1 MEQPKETIYRFNGSD
16 WLKANEPDYEFIEK
30 IEVPSDSGGTEF
42 SWEPVTVNEIWISD
56 GPRNC
61 QIHANLEG
69 GWGTDKKSYIITP
82 EEYRKFKSYKGD
94 KRRINLL
101 LSKSREDLRKRKI
114 NADCRIDFRVPR
126 QVAEEIKANAKMA
139 NKTVSRYCRELI
151 EGKKPRA
158 ALTPEEQSMIMEVVR
173 LRADMARFRGAVIG
187 GMKKVSEEERPYFL
201 INGQHSKWWRE
212 KLQKALI
219 FLDEFINKYS

>member
-1 MEQPKETIYRFNGSD
+1 MEQQKETIYRFNGSD

-30 IEVPSDSGGTEF
+30 IEVPSDSGDTEF
-42 SWEPVTVNEIWISD
+42 SWEPVTVNDIWISD
-56 GPRNC
+56 GPHNC

-158 ALTPEEQSMIMEVVR
+158 ALSPEEQAMIMEVVR

>member
-16 WLKANEPDYEFIEK
+16 WLKANEPDYEFVEK
-30 IEVPSDSGGTEF
+30 IEVPSDSGEPEF
-42 SWEPVTVNEIWISD
+42 SWEPVIVNDIWISD
-56 GPRNC
+56 GPHNC

-82 EEYRKFKSYKGD
+82 EEYRKFKAYKGD

-114 NADCRIDFRVPR
+114 NADYKIEFRVPR

-158 ALTPEEQSMIMEVVR
+158 ALSPEEQAMIMEVVR

-219 FLDEFINKYS
+219 FLDEFINKCS

>member
-1 MEQPKETIYRFNGSD
+1 MEQQKETIYRFNGSD

-30 IEVPSDSGGTEF
+30 IEVPSDSGDTEF
-42 SWEPVTVNEIWISD
+42 SWEPVTVNDIWISD

-61 QIHANLEG
+61 QIHVNLEG

-82 EEYRKFKSYKGD
+82 EEYRKFKAYKGD

-114 NADCRIDFRVPR
+114 NADYKIEFRVPR
-126 QVAEEIKANAKMA
+126 QVAEEIKANAKKA

-158 ALTPEEQSMIMEVVR
+158 ALSPEEQSMMMEVVR
-173 LRADMARFRGAVIG
+173 LRSDMLHFYDGISGAMK
-187 GMKKVSEEERPYFL
+187 GMSDEQRITFL
-201 INGQHSKWWRE
+201 INGQPPKWWRE
-212 KLQKALI
+212 SLRRALI
-219 FLDEFINKYS
+219 FFDEFIRKMS

>member
-1 MEQPKETIYRFNGSD
+1 MEQQKETIYRFNGSD

-30 IEVPSDSGGTEF
+30 IEVPSDSGDTEF
-42 SWEPVTVNEIWISD
+42 SWEPVTVNDIWISD

-61 QIHANLEG
+61 QIHVNLEG

-82 EEYRKFKSYKGD
+82 EEYRKFKAYKGD

-114 NADCRIDFRVPR
+114 NADYKIEFRVPR

-158 ALTPEEQSMIMEVVR
+158 ALSPEEQSMMMEVVR

-201 INGQHSKWWRE
+201 INGQPSKWWRE

>member
-1 MEQPKETIYRFNGSD
+1 MEQQKETTYRFNGSD

-30 IEVPSDSGGTEF
+30 IEVPSDTEGTEF

-56 GPRNC
+56 GPHNC
-61 QIHANLEG
+61 QIHVNLEG

-82 EEYRKFKSYKGD
+82 EEYRKFKAYKGD

-126 QVAEEIKANAKMA
+126 QVAEDIRTNAKKA

-158 ALTPEEQSMIMEVVR
+158 ALSPDEQSMIMEIVR
-173 LRADMARFRGAVIG
+173 MRSDMEHFRSALNGAMQGMSQEDRASYLV
-187 GMKKVSEEERPYFL
+187 
-201 INGQHSKWWRE
+201 NGQTPFWWRE
-212 KLQKALI
+212 NLRKSLI
-219 FLDEFINKYS
+219 YLDEFIKKMS

>member
-30 IEVPSDSGGTEF
+30 IEVPSDSGDTEF
-42 SWEPVTVNEIWISD
+42 SWEPVTVNDIWISD
-56 GPRNC
+56 GPHNC
-61 QIHANLEG
+61 QIHVNLEG

-82 EEYRKFKSYKGD
+82 EEYRKFKAYKGD

-114 NADCRIDFRVPR
+114 NADYKIEFRVPR

-187 GMKKVSEEERPYFL
+187 GMKTVPEKERPYFL
-201 INGQHSKWWRE
+201 INGHHSIWWRE

-219 FLDEFINKYS
+219 FLDEFINKCS

>member
-1 MEQPKETIYRFNGSD
+1 MEQQKETIYRFNGSD
-16 WLKANEPDYEFIEK
+16 WLKANEPDYEFVEK
-30 IEVPSDSGGTEF
+30 IEVPSDTEGTEF
-42 SWEPVTVNEIWISD
+42 SWEPVTVNDIWISD
-56 GPRNC
+56 GPHNC
-61 QIHANLEG
+61 QIHVNLEG

-82 EEYRKFKSYKGD
+82 EEYRKFKDYKGN
-94 KRRINLL
+94 KRRLNLL
-101 LSKSREDLRKRKI
+101 LSKSHEDLRKRKI
-114 NADCRIDFRVPR
+114 NADCKIDFRVPR

-158 ALTPEEQSMIMEVVR
+158 ALTPEEQAMIMEVVR